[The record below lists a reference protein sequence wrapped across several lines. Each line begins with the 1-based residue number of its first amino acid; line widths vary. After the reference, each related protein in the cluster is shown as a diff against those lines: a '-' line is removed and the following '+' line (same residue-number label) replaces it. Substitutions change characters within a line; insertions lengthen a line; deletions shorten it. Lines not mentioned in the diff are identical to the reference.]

1 MVEFTARSGAKPYDQ
16 RREEIDEER
25 EAKGDLPIPDEE
37 FLTLVYDPTEP
48 AVKEL
53 QEKMKKVRAELTPEF
68 NSPTDEPLSPRTQRE
83 IQRKNDLI
91 VTVEARAPKKG
102 KVILHPQ
109 ETLAELVGG
118 HEAVRFIKKRKVED
132 SHVVVGVPDGIYSM
146 MSTILDQVRQMVRS
160 LPMREV
166 KKFVLDE
173 EVHYLATAEFP
184 DPSQHSMHNHYVR
197 AANGLLGQILKD
209 NDKIIIEETLT
220 EKAVVLGSTCDIEDE
235 DPNNNEDEDRE
246 AHNFP
251 LF

>member
-1 MVEFTARSGAKPYDQ
+1 M
-16 RREEIDEER
+16 
-25 EAKGDLPIPDEE
+25 
-37 FLTLVYDPTEP
+37 
-48 AVKEL
+48 
-53 QEKMKKVRAELTPEF
+53 
-68 NSPTDEPLSPRTQRE
+68 
-83 IQRKNDLI
+83 
-91 VTVEARAPKKG
+91 TVEARAPKKG

-166 KKFVLDE
+166 KKSVLDE

-184 DPSQHSMHNHYVR
+184 DPSQHSMHNHYAR